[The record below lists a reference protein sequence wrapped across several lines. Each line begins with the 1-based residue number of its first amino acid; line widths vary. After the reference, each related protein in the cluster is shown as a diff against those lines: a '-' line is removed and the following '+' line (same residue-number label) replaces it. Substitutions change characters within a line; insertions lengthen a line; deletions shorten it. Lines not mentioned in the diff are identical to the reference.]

1 MSKRIFISSSTVF
14 ILAMGVAALA
24 AEEVSREEALARELL
39 EVTGGSEMGL
49 QMMEQMM
56 QSLAAAQPGISQE
69 FSERFLEEVDPTE
82 LDELLVPVYVK
93 HLTAAEMEATLE
105 FYRTPAGQSILQKMP
120 LVMEESVRLGQ
131 QWGMEV
137 AQRVVEKLEQEER
150 AVPTP

>member
-1 MSKRIFISSSTVF
+1 MSKRIFISGSTIL

-56 QSLAAAQPGISQE
+56 QSLAAGQPGISRE
-69 FSERFLEEVDPTE
+69 FSERFLEEVDPAE
-82 LDELLVPVYVK
+82 LVELLVPVYVK

-105 FYRTPAGQSILQKMP
+105 FYRSPAGQSILQKMP
-120 LVMEESVRLGQ
+120 LVMEESMRLGQ

-137 AQRVVEKLEQEER
+137 AQRVMEKLEREER

>member
-1 MSKRIFISSSTVF
+1 MSKRIFVSGSTIL
-14 ILAMGVAALA
+14 ILALGVAALA

-56 QSLAAAQPGISQE
+56 QSLAAGQPGISRG

-82 LDELLVPVYVK
+82 LEELLVPVYVK

-120 LVMEESVRLGQ
+120 LVMEESMRLGQ
-131 QWGMEV
+131 QWGMDV
-137 AQRVVEKLEQEER
+137 AQRVMEKLEQEEL

>member
-1 MSKRIFISSSTVF
+1 MSKRIFIFSSTIL

-24 AEEVSREEALARELL
+24 AEEASREEALARELL

-56 QSLAAAQPGISQE
+56 QSLAAQQPGLPPE
-69 FSERFLEEVDPTE
+69 FPERFLAEVDPTE
-82 LDELLVPVYVK
+82 IDDLLVPVYVK

-150 AVPTP
+150 ADPTP

>member
-1 MSKRIFISSSTVF
+1 MSKRTFISSSTVF

-39 EVTGGSEMGL
+39 AVTGGGEMGL
-49 QMMEQMM
+49 QMMEQMI
-56 QSLAAAQPGISQE
+56 QSLAAGQPGMSQE
-69 FSERFLEEVDPTE
+69 FSERFLAEVDPTE

-105 FYRTPAGQSILQKMP
+105 FYRSPAGQSILQKMP
-120 LVMEESVRLGQ
+120 LVMAESVRLGQ

-137 AQRVVEKLEQEER
+137 AQRVVEKMEQEER